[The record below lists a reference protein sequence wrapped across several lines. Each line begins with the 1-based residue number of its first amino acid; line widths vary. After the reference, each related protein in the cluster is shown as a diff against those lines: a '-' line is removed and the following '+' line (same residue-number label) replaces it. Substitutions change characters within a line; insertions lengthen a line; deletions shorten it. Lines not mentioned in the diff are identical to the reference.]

1 MRLKLLTLNLHC
13 FAEEDINQK
22 QRFIAQTIKE
32 YDVDVVFL
40 QEVCQPKD
48 NTLQCALTKEGNY
61 ALALQQLLEELG
73 STYQLYYDPIKI
85 GFAIYEEGLGI
96 LSKHPLVHNT
106 TKYISKT
113 REYENW
119 KARKI
124 LAYDLIQDN
133 QTITMATTHFG
144 WSDGFEV
151 FEEQASFATESLP
164 SDHLTILA
172 GDFNI
177 IPDSKEYDHLMTL
190 GWHDTLGTDF
200 RYESTFHEAMD
211 VHDNTSRIDYIMT
224 NQPVELLEHEI
235 LFTNTRVS
243 DHYGV
248 YMHIKIK

>member
-1 MRLKLLTLNLHC
+1 MIVVDVGIVDRLLLSGLCDQVRDSQVPDGDVFNEIVHRAGGFDHLDGILPL
-13 FAEEDINQK
+13 EDSV
-22 QRFIAQTIKE
+22 RPPAH
-32 YDVDVVFL
+32 DVDVVFL

-61 ALALQQLLEELG
+61 ALALQQLLRELG

-133 QTITMATTHFG
+133 
-144 WSDGFEV
+144 
-151 FEEQASFATESLP
+151 P
-164 SDHLTILA
+164 
-172 GDFNI
+172 
-177 IPDSKEYDHLMTL
+177 K
-190 GWHDTLGTDF
+190 
-200 RYESTFHEAMD
+200 
-211 VHDNTSRIDYIMT
+211 
-224 NQPVELLEHEI
+224 
-235 LFTNTRVS
+235 
-243 DHYGV
+243 
-248 YMHIKIK
+248 